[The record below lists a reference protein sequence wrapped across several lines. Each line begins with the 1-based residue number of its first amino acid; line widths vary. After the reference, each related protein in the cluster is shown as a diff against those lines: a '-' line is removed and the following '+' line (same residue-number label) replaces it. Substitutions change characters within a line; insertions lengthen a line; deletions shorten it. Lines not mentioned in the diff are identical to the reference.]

1 VLEPGLP
8 RKYLNRNPVI
18 FEPFDTG
25 KFIYDS
31 TAKTFFT
38 AKTAKNAK
46 KFLRI
51 LRIQAENLQENLRD
65 INFFFATFASSR

>member
-1 VLEPGLP
+1 MGITPNNGPTMGGTTVA
-8 RKYLNRNPVI
+8 I
-18 FEPFDTG
+18 SCTG
-25 KFIYDS
+25 DS